1 MSQRVPRLL
10 TGLLIVCS
18 LVCLIASTLTSDAL
32 AQASA
37 SSPSS
42 SSNQKTNNANSE
54 EAAVFE
60 RILNRVRFENDG
72 TQVSETEAVIR
83 IQSQAGV
90 EEFGQLVFGYSSA
103 TEKLDVEYVRVRKPD
118 GQIVVTPES
127 TAQDFAPDVLKEAP
141 MYSDY
146 RQRHISVTALRP
158 GDTLEYR
165 TVTRS
170 ITPLATGNFWYEAT
184 FPKGVV
190 VIEDRLVIN
199 VPKARELKLKSPT
212 RTPEIRDDGD
222 RRVYTWVVT
231 DIRPERNKDK
241 DRDEADEDTGPDVQ
255 LTTFTD
261 WKQVA
266 QWYAKLQGER
276 MTVDASVQKKAD
288 ELTKGADTPTDK
300 ARRLYDF
307 VARNV
312 RYVSI
317 SLGIG
322 RYQPHSAADVLQ
334 NGYGDCK
341 DKHTLFSAMLRA
353 EGIQSYPVLIGSARK
368 LDADVP
374 SPAQF
379 DHVITAAR
387 LGTGLTWL
395 DTTPE
400 VTPFGLILYQL
411 RNKQAVLASEDSEGG
426 LQRTPADSPIK
437 TFMHFTLDG
446 KFTEFGALD
455 ATLEVT
461 AQGDR
466 DWPLRA
472 TFRRYPQAQWKD
484 FLKALSASWGLP
496 GDVDDVQLDSIE
508 DTSKPFHLKYYLHQD
523 RYFIIPSA
531 SVDFRPLP
539 PLGMPPIRASQKS
552 TEPLNIGPAGET
564 DYRVRLQF
572 PSNYTVRTPTAAK
585 MSRDYG
591 DYSSSYSVS
600 KGILEGDRKLV
611 VKVNELAAARRAD
624 YESFRTAA
632 QGVEDQLLSCT
643 ITTPSGRG
651 AEAASKMEGTPAEL
665 QRAGVKALQSKD
677 YRTAIDLLKRA
688 LDADG
693 PQTSLKDGWY
703 DLGLAYAGANQHPSA
718 IASFRKQLEFDPNHK
733 HANGDLA
740 MELQQTG
747 KNDEA
752 IAAYRKQLEA
762 SPYDKTTLKNFGL
775 LLAQMGRDADAR
787 TELEAAAAIPPDD
800 AETKM
805 ALAQVYGRLGEKTLA
820 QGLMKGL
827 TGDAGADSGQDIF
840 ASALRGDIDPTQ
852 TENDAQQVLYDIG
865 GQFDSGEFDRLG
877 PSAFSSMRLV
887 ALSWARIG
895 WAKFERGE
903 NLAAMQF
910 LQSAWLL
917 SQSGTVANRLGQ
929 VLEKQGQPEKARNMY
944 ALAVAAGGSDVLD
957 SRARLAKLDPAAAEK
972 EIAQAPLEL
981 VQARTVKLAAITS
994 KPVAARFNLVFDSSP
1009 RPERAEFVDG
1019 DESLRAAGEQLREK
1033 DFPVRFPDVSSVKIV
1048 RRAQLDCTAG
1058 CAIELLPIETE
1069 QSGQPPITLVTQDPV
1084 LTPSGGHFP
1093 NCRGD
1098 ETDSSNCINAPQPT
1112 YSPEPEY
1119 PANERKAGH
1128 EGTVVLNLIVG
1139 TDGVARN
1146 ITVFRSLS
1154 PAFDAAAVEA
1164 VKNWKFSPATKNGKP
1179 VPVKAAV
1186 QVAFRLYHRE

>member
-1 MSQRVPRLL
+1 
-10 TGLLIVCS
+10 
-18 LVCLIASTLTSDAL
+18 
-32 AQASA
+32 
-37 SSPSS
+37 
-42 SSNQKTNNANSE
+42 
-54 EAAVFE
+54 
-60 RILNRVRFENDG
+60 
-72 TQVSETEAVIR
+72 
-83 IQSQAGV
+83 
-90 EEFGQLVFGYSSA
+90 
-103 TEKLDVEYVRVRKPD
+103 
-118 GQIVVTPES
+118 
-127 TAQDFAPDVLKEAP
+127 EAP

-146 RQRHISVTALRP
+146 RQRHISVAALRP

-190 VIEDRLVIN
+190 VNKDRLEIN

-231 DIRPERNKDK
+231 DIRPDRNKDK

-437 TFMHFTLDG
+437 TFMHFALDG
-446 KFTEFGALD
+446 KFSEFGALD

-472 TFRRYPQAQWKD
+472 TFRRYSQAQWKD
-484 FLKALSASWGLP
+484 FVKALSASWGLP

-508 DTSKPFHLKYYLHQD
+508 DTSKPFHLKYRLHQD
-523 RYFIIPSA
+523 RYFIVPSA
-531 SVDFRPLP
+531 SVDFRPIP
-539 PLGMPPIRASQKS
+539 PLGMPAIRTSEKS

-585 MSRDYG
+585 MARDYG

-600 KGILEGDRKLV
+600 KGILEGERKLV
-611 VKVNELAAARRAD
+611 VKVNELAAPRRAD

-651 AEAASKMEGTPAEL
+651 AEAAAKMEGTPAEL
-665 QRAGVKALQSKD
+665 QKAGAKALQSKD

-718 IASFRKQLEFDPNHK
+718 IASFRKQLEFEPNHK

-752 IAAYRKQLEA
+752 VAAYRKQLEI
-762 SPYDKTTLKNFGL
+762 SPYDKTTLKNLGL
-775 LLAQMGRDADAR
+775 LLAQMGKDADAR

-805 ALAQVYGRLGEKTLA
+805 ALAQVYGRLGEKAKA
-820 QGLMKGL
+820 QELLKGL
-827 TGDAGADSGQDIF
+827 TGDSGADSGQDIF
-840 ASALRGDIDPTQ
+840 ASALRNDIDPTQ
-852 TENDAQQVLYDIG
+852 TENEAQQVLYDIG

-910 LQSAWLL
+910 LTSAWLL

-929 VLEKQGQPEKARNMY
+929 VLEKQGQPEKASHMY
-944 ALAVAAGGSDVLD
+944 AVAVAAGGSDVPD
-957 SRARLAKLDPAAAEK
+957 AQARLAKLDPRAAEK

-981 VQARTVKLAAITS
+981 VRDRTVKLAAITS
-994 KPVAARFNLVFDSSP
+994 KPVSARFNLVFDSSP
-1009 RPERAEFVDG
+1009 RPERAEFLDG
-1019 DESLRAAGEQLREK
+1019 DESLRGAGEQLREK

-1048 RRAQLDCTAG
+1048 RRGLLSCAG
-1058 CAIELLPIETE
+1058 SGCSIELLPIEKE
-1069 QSGQPPITLVTQDPV
+1069 SSGTPP
-1084 LTPSGGHFP
+1084 PS
-1093 NCRGD
+1093 
-1098 ETDSSNCINAPQPT
+1098 
-1112 YSPEPEY
+1112 
-1119 PANERKAGH
+1119 K
-1128 EGTVVLNLIVG
+1128 
-1139 TDGVARN
+1139 
-1146 ITVFRSLS
+1146 
-1154 PAFDAAAVEA
+1154 
-1164 VKNWKFSPATKNGKP
+1164 K
-1179 VPVKAAV
+1179 
-1186 QVAFRLYHRE
+1186 